1 MVNALKYRFTDHTAD
16 FGIQAFGKTL
26 EQLFENAA
34 FALSDLITD
43 TNILEGTHSQPIS
56 VGGDARDDLMVNWLR
71 EILYLW
77 HGMGMLVKQTSVKE
91 ITEFRLMADIT
102 YDLYDKDKHEIR
114 NEIKA
119 VTYHQ
124 LEVNQNKD
132 GWFANF
138 ILDV

>member
-1 MVNALKYRFTDHTAD
+1 MVKSLQYRFTDHTAD
-16 FGIQAFGKTL
+16 FGIQAFGKNP

-34 FALSDLITD
+34 FAISDLITD
-43 TNILEGTHSQPIS
+43 TGILQGTHSKSIS
-56 VGGDARDDLMVNWLR
+56 ITGDDRNDLMVNWLR

-77 HGMGMLVKQTSVKE
+77 NGKGMIVKRASVKE
-91 ITEFRLMADIT
+91 VTEFRLKADIT
-102 YDLYDKDKHEIR
+102 YDLYDRDRHEIK

-124 LEVNQNKD
+124 LEVKQNQD
-132 GWFANF
+132 GWFADF

>member
-1 MVNALKYRFTDHTAD
+1 MINALKYRFTDHTAD
-16 FGIQAFGKTL
+16 FGIQAFGETL

-34 FALSDLITD
+34 FAISDLITD
-43 TNILEGTHSQPIS
+43 THILQGTNLQPIS
-56 VGGDARDDLMVNWLR
+56 IRGDDLDDLMVNWLR

-77 HGMGMLVKQTSVKE
+77 NGMGRLVKQASVKE
-91 ITEFRLMADIT
+91 ATESRLIAEIT
-102 YDLYDKDKHEIR
+102 YDLYDRDRHEIR

-124 LEVNQNKD
+124 LEVNRNKD

>member
-1 MVNALKYRFTDHTAD
+1 MVNALKYRLTDHTAD
-16 FGIQAFGKTL
+16 FGIQAFGKTM
-26 EQLFENAA
+26 EQVFENAA
-34 FALSDLITD
+34 FAISDLITD
-43 TNILEGTHSQPIS
+43 TNILQGVNSQTIS
-56 VGGDARDDLMVNWLR
+56 VTGDDRDDLMVNWLR

-77 HGMGMLVKQTSVKE
+77 NGMGMLVKQTSVKQV
-91 ITEFRLMADIT
+91 TESHLKADIT
-102 YDLYDKDKHEIR
+102 YDFYDTDRHEIK

-124 LEVNQNKD
+124 LEVNRNQD